1 MKALRNI
8 AAAAAICAV
17 LAACNREIAREEG
30 EGALSLR
37 IETLS
42 KAAMTESELLS
53 SASVSI
59 YKADFSGLVRHYSY
73 SEMPASI
80 FLPADSYRIDV
91 AAGELVKDNPAVA
104 SWEQK
109 SYKGSKEIRIS
120 SGSKTTETIE
130 ARICNVIS
138 KISFDASVSEMFEP
152 GFTCTVGL
160 SSSDA
165 SSQLV
170 YDAASGGKDGYFIAS
185 GFEPSLYWR
194 FKGTLSKSGESIE
207 KSGQIAAV
215 EGGKRY
221 TMSLKYTEKDGILSF
236 DIIVDDSTN
245 DIYNDIIFVPVS
257 TGIATSSRFE
267 VWAGHFTAHADVDE
281 DEYDPSKVYFEFR
294 AAADVNGNWTRVD
307 GTRESEGSYSAVFTG
322 LSPETEYEY
331 RLVVTVASSLE
342 EETIAA
348 PSTFTTEVARQA
360 PNSSFETVSNAE
372 SSKYYSLYDPQNALT
387 ELQTKW
393 WCSGNAGSTM
403 VGSSAVICYPDT
415 GDYKD
420 GSQSMCLQSR
430 YVIVKFAAGNLFSGH
445 FGETIG
451 TKGGTV
457 FFGRP
462 FTARPTALRLWVK
475 YSGGAINRIESNAPS
490 EVKEGDYDKASLKV
504 ALGTWDYKKYGG
516 DPDSPI
522 LVNTTDETTFV
533 DFNTDEATIAYGE
546 HYLASDADNSSN
558 SWQQLT
564 IPLTYRNLNSYP
576 THIVIAFAAS
586 MYGDYFTGYDNS
598 KLWVDKVELLYE

>member
-170 YDAASGGKDGYFIAS
+170 YDAARGGKDGYFIAS

-207 KSGQIAAV
+207 KSGQIPAV

-257 TGIATSSRFE
+257 TGIAASSRFE

-331 RLVVTVASSLE
+331 RLVVTGASSLE

>member
-73 SEMPASI
+73 AEMPASI

-120 SGSKTTETIE
+120 SGTKTTETIE

-257 TGIATSSRFE
+257 TGIAASSRFE

-331 RLVVTVASSLE
+331 RLVVTDASSLE
-342 EETIAA
+342 EEMIAA

-564 IPLTYRNLNSYP
+564 IPLNYRNLNSYP

>member
-73 SEMPASI
+73 AEMPASI

-91 AAGELVKDNPAVA
+91 AAGELVKENPAVA

>member
-17 LAACNREIAREEG
+17 LAACNREIAKEEG

-73 SEMPASI
+73 AEMPASI

-257 TGIATSSRFE
+257 TGIAASSRFE

-331 RLVVTVASSLE
+331 RLVVTDASSLE
-342 EETIAA
+342 EEMIAA

-576 THIVIAFAAS
+576 THIGIAFAAS

>member
-73 SEMPASI
+73 AEMPASI

-194 FKGTLSKSGESIE
+194 FKGTLSKSGQSIE

-245 DIYNDIIFVPVS
+245 DIYDDIIFVPVS
-257 TGIATSSRFE
+257 TGIAASSRFE

-331 RLVVTVASSLE
+331 RLVVTDASSLE
-342 EETIAA
+342 EEMIDA

-533 DFNTDEATIAYGE
+533 DFNTDEATIAYG
-546 HYLASDADNSSN
+546 
-558 SWQQLT
+558 
-564 IPLTYRNLNSYP
+564 
-576 THIVIAFAAS
+576 
-586 MYGDYFTGYDNS
+586 
-598 KLWVDKVELLYE
+598 

>member
-73 SEMPASI
+73 AEMPASI

>member
-73 SEMPASI
+73 AEMPASI

-331 RLVVTVASSLE
+331 RLVVTDASSLE
-342 EETIAA
+342 EEMIAA

-360 PNSSFETVSNAE
+360 PNSSFEIVSNAE

>member
-17 LAACNREIAREEG
+17 LAACNREIAKEEG

-42 KAAMTESELLS
+42 KAALTESELLS

-73 SEMPASI
+73 AEMPASI

-91 AAGELVKDNPAVA
+91 AAGELVKDNSAVA

-257 TGIATSSRFE
+257 TGIAASSRFE

-281 DEYDPSKVYFEFR
+281 GEYDPSKVYFEFR

-331 RLVVTVASSLE
+331 RLVVTGASSLE